1 MTYSLRN
8 LWTDRALV
16 REVYRGWRHY
26 ASTGETPDPAYQ
38 SLIRLHCRTNG
49 LSTDVLAALVRRFH
63 RPITLDARRGVLGA
77 IPDQYSADALAS
89 LERDGYVVFD
99 AKLPSEILD
108 ELRRF
113 AETTPAT
120 VESDARTVT
129 GPIVYDRLAPQ
140 SRRYHF
146 AEQTVID
153 NPAVQ
158 RLMADQSLLAFAQ
171 KYFGTAPLFDY
182 MAMWWSTTFSAVPGS
197 EAAQLFHFDYDRI
210 KWLKIFF
217 YLTDV
222 TDDRGPHCFVK
233 GSHRRGFQGAEK
245 LLAHGYARL
254 TDEEVIGAFGHE
266 SIASITGKAGTII
279 AVDTRGF
286 HKGIVPRTGDR
297 LILQFQ
303 YATSEFGGT
312 VPRSHLTNIVV
323 PELREIVKKI
333 PSSYRRY
340 LDHTSS
346 GRDS

>member
-1 MTYSLRN
+1 MTYSLRD
-8 LWTDRALV
+8 LWADRALV
-16 REVYRGWRHY
+16 GEVYRGWRY
-26 ASTGETPDPAYQ
+26 FVATGETPDQAYQ

-49 LSTDVLAALVRRFH
+49 LSTDVLASLLRRFH
-63 RPITLDARRGVLGA
+63 RPVALDAHRGVLGA
-77 IPDQYSADALAS
+77 MSDQRITDALAA
-89 LERDGYVVFD
+89 LERDGYVIFD
-99 AKLPSEILD
+99 TMLPNEILC
-108 ELRRF
+108 ELNRF
-113 AETTPAT
+113 AQTTPAT
-120 VESDARTVT
+120 LESDARTVT
-129 GPIVYDRLAPQ
+129 GPIVYERLAPQ

-146 AEQTVID
+146 VEQTVIG

-182 MAMWWSTTFSAVPGS
+182 MAMWWSTNFSAVPGS
-197 EAAQLFHFDYDRI
+197 EAAQFFHFDYDRI

-233 GSHRRGFQGAEK
+233 GSHRRGLVGSER
-245 LLAHGYARL
+245 LLARGYARL

-312 VPRSHLTNIVV
+312 VPRSRLTNVV
-323 PELREIVKKI
+323 LPDLREFVTKN
-333 PSSYRRY
+333 PSIFKRY
-340 LDHTSS
+340 LDH
-346 GRDS
+346 GANGG